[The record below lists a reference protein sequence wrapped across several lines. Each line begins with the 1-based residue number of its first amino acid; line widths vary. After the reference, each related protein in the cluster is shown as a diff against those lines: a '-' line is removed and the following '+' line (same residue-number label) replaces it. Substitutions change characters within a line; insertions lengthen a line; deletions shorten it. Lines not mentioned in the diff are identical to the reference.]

1 MICLECVVIGFVV
14 VVPAR
19 MKHFN
24 AQFMEQFKEEH
35 KKSFPDSEPAVG
47 GFPDAGDGRYSD
59 KLDYKSWVEFN
70 NAQRVHQNFVEL
82 LPVIVTFLLLG
93 GLVLPKITM
102 WIGFLHAFARIIYT
116 FSYVKYGSN
125 SRVLGAVAGSLP
137 LYILGLTTLVK
148 LGLASF

>member
-1 MICLECVVIGFVV
+1 
-14 VVPAR
+14 
-19 MKHFN
+19 
-24 AQFMEQFKEEH
+24 MEQFKEEH

-116 FSYVKYGSN
+116 FCYVKYGSN